1 MIAKI
6 YPDNH
11 PDLAG
16 KRDPSH
22 PVRYFDIRKLTE
34 GECLRLM
41 DVPEPDIIKLCNAT
55 KGKAGRIKENEP
67 AYGEAGHGKGSP
79 VLSRSA
85 IYKLAGNSIVVSCL
99 RHIFKNI
106 YLTEDDPNDAFELF
120 PEPTFRAPI
129 PSTIRLVTLC
139 SGYDSQAIALQQVV
153 DEINQGGQINGSV
166 CCDGIATQLDL
177 LAWAEYDPE
186 RPKIPLER
194 QPAVVAHNILFPQYA
209 DRNLGDMTKIDWP
222 SVYEEW
228 KAKGI
233 SEIDILTYSTP
244 CQSISQAGK
253 RAGIK
258 KGSGTRSSI
267 LWYTENAIRTLRP
280 KFLLQENVRALVNE
294 VNIDDFREWQQ
305 VCTDCG
311 YDNYWAILNAKDFGV
326 PQNRERVFMLS
337 VRKDL
342 NLPIYRFPKPFR
354 LLKCIADIL
363 DEDVPESY
371 FLKPDSVIKFFQTNE
386 ADKNAA
392 ICYAYTDHKL
402 SNQEIARIR
411 KENGVG

>member
-6 YPDNH
+6 YPLGH
-11 PDLAG
+11 PDLQG
-16 KRDPSH
+16 KHDPSH

-34 GECLRLM
+34 FECLRLM

-55 KGKAGRIKENEP
+55 KGSAGRIDANEP

-99 RHIFKNI
+99 LHIFKNI
-106 YLTEDDPNDAFELF
+106 WLTEDDPDDAYELF
-120 PEPTFRAPI
+120 PEPTFRVPL

-139 SGYDSQAIALQQVV
+139 SGYDSQAIAMQQLV
-153 DEINQGGQINGSV
+153 DAATRGGQNV
-166 CCDGIATQLDL
+166 TYDL
-177 LAWAEYDPE
+177 VAWAEYDPE
-186 RPKIPLER
+186 KPKIPLER

-222 SVYEEW
+222 SVYAQW
-228 KAKGI
+228 KQQGI
-233 SEIDILTYSTP
+233 TDIDLLTYSTP

-258 KGSGTRSSI
+258 KGSGTRSSV
-267 LWYTENAIRTLRP
+267 LWYTEEAIRTLRP

-294 VNIDDFREWQQ
+294 VNIDDFRQWQQ
-305 VCTDCG
+305 VCSDCG
-311 YDNYWAILNAKDFGV
+311 YDNYWAILNAKDYGV

-337 VRKDL
+337 VRRDL
-342 NLPIYRFPKPFR
+342 DLPRYRFPKSFK

-363 DEDVPESY
+363 DEDVPQSY
-371 FLKPDSVIKFFQTNE
+371 FLKPDSVIKFLQNNE
-386 ADKNAA
+386 ADQDAA

-402 SNQEIARIR
+402 SDDEIIRIR

>member
-6 YPDNH
+6 YPDGH
-11 PDLAG
+11 PDLQS

-41 DVPEPDIIKLCNAT
+41 DVPEPDIIKLCTAN
-55 KGKAGRIKENEP
+55 
-67 AYGEAGHGKGSP
+67 S
-79 VLSRSA
+79 LSRSA

-99 RHIFKNI
+99 YHIFRNI
-106 YLTEDDPNDAFELF
+106 WLTEDDPDDAFDLF
-120 PEPTFRAPI
+120 PEPTFRVPF
-129 PSTIRLVTLC
+129 PDKIRLVTLC
-139 SGYDSQAIALQQVV
+139 SGYDSQAIAMQQLV
-153 DEINQGGQINGSV
+153 DAAIQGGHS
-166 CCDGIATQLDL
+166 ASYEL

-186 RPKIPLER
+186 KPKIPLER

-209 DRNLGDMTKIDWP
+209 DRNLGDMTKIDW
-222 SVYEEW
+222 SAVRARWESSGD
-228 KAKGI
+228 AD
-233 SEIDILTYSTP
+233 IDMLTYSTP

-258 KGSGTRSSI
+258 RDSGTRSAVI
-267 LWYTENAIRTLRP
+267 WYTENAIRTLRP

-305 VCTDCG
+305 VCSDCG

-337 VRKDL
+337 VRRDL
-342 NLPIYRFPKPFR
+342 GLPRYRFPKPFR
-354 LLKCIADIL
+354 LVKCIADIL
-363 DEDVPESY
+363 DEEVPESY
-371 FLKPDSVIKFFQTNE
+371 YLKPDSVIKFLQTNE
-386 ADKNAA
+386 ADQSAD
-392 ICYAYTDHKL
+392 IFYTVTDHKL
-402 SNQEIARIR
+402 SDAEIAQIR
-411 KENGVG
+411 REHGVG